1 MAFQDHYAV
10 LGVPPEAT
18 PDEIK
23 RAYRRLAMET
33 HPDRHPNDPDAEDRF
48 RRISAAYA
56 VLSDPAQRARF
67 NQARLAPD
75 TIDIN
80 QTINLA
86 TAREFFSAVVGDV
99 FGRQRKRRRHGRD
112 IRYTLSVDLAEAILG
127 SEHEIQF
134 EANGACSTCKGDGVK
149 PGGQQPVTCP
159 LCNGRGEVKGE
170 GLLGRWTLCGRCGG
184 TGMTHRDPCPSC
196 RGTGARRER
205 RAFRVKIP
213 SGTDSGAERLVR
225 GHGEPGRF
233 GGPPGDLRVTINVRE
248 HPWLTREGPDIVCEL
263 PISITEAALGA
274 KVPVPTLTGAGTI
287 KIPAGIHH
295 GTRLRL
301 RGRGVPQDKGG
312 RGDQLVTVVIE
323 APDAGPKS
331 TLPAPIRARLEG
343 ILRQLEALSGEH
355 PEILKRR
362 AAQRKDVGAE
372 EA

>member
-1 MAFQDHYAV
+1 MF
-10 LGVPPEAT
+10 LTT
-18 PDEIK
+18 PNGMNWVHGLFE
-23 RAYRRLAMET
+23 
-33 HPDRHPNDPDAEDRF
+33 
-48 RRISAAYA
+48 SAASSTGWARWQRPTSENPIVPATEIEAARRDMGPLLFSQEFMAEFVTAGAGLFKPEWLEQRYEPYGADHWRLPDGTKITRNSVSAFATVDLA
-56 VLSDPAQRARF
+56 VS
-67 NQARLAPD
+67 
-75 TIDIN
+75 TK
-80 QTINLA
+80 T
-86 TAREFFSAVVGDV
+86 TADFTVIAVVGRTPD
-99 FGRQRKRRRHGRD
+99 GRLLLLH
-112 IRYTLSVDLAEAILG
+112 VD
-127 SEHEIQF
+127 
-134 EANGACSTCKGDGVK
+134 
-149 PGGQQPVTCP
+149 
-159 LCNGRGEVKGE
+159 R
-170 GLLGRWTLCGRCGG
+170 
-184 TGMTHRDPCPSC
+184 
-196 RGTGARRER
+196 AR
-205 RAFRVKIP
+205 
-213 SGTDSGAERLVR
+213 
-225 GHGEPGRF
+225 
-233 GGPPGDLRVTINVRE
+233 
-248 HPWLTREGPDIVCEL
+248 REGPDIVCEL